1 MAELKGLA
9 TPEEMRN
16 IAVEKLV
23 AFCNKVESNKGKFD
37 RTEFAK
43 LEVMILRTQNMEGVK
58 DVLSVLPSQYTYAK
72 GVCADLVGMA
82 LSGYSAEKKD
92 QMADQIQKR
101 ENFAPYEAATDD
113 NIM

>member
-16 IAVEKLV
+16 MAVEKLV
-23 AFCNKVESNKGKFD
+23 AFCDKVEANKGKFD
-37 RTEFAK
+37 RAEFAK
-43 LEVMILRTQNMEGVK
+43 LEVLVLRTQNMEGVK
-58 DVLSVLPSQYTYAK
+58 DVLTVLPSHYTYAK
-72 GVCADLVGMA
+72 GICADLVGMA
-82 LSGYSAEKKD
+82 LSGYSADEKDK
-92 QMADQIQKR
+92 MANEISKR